1 MSGLRDAFDRIGE
14 AAELHLPR
22 THAAGLALAV
32 TDRHDTLGA
41 VVRGFAD
48 VASGYPVRPDT
59 RFQIGSISKS
69 FAALCVLQEEAKG
82 TLRLDVSINE
92 LLPWLG
98 LSEPFGPI
106 TLHHLLTHTSGL
118 MTGVEHGPW
127 GMIDAIRA
135 REQPPTFAPGAAFS
149 YSNLGYKLIG
159 HALERVSG
167 HPVHGLLM
175 ERILGPLGMTRSVG
189 AIVEEDRANASVGY
203 EPIDAGRVAHLQSPL
218 APAAWQ
224 PSNTADGSIVS
235 TAPDLCAYARMVL
248 AHGDPLLDAAGF
260 ERWIGPHVDTTERGT
275 RYGYGWDVLEDAR
288 GRVIRHTGGTVGFTS
303 LLAIR
308 PADGLAVAICQ
319 NGGGVKA
326 VLGAYAL
333 DAIAAAI
340 GGDPLPDVPSIP
352 PPDAVADAGSLAGS
366 YRSPD
371 RAVELEA
378 SDGGLVFHAG
388 PLAVRLERSDD
399 DLDIFV
405 APHPALDRFVLRVI
419 RDADGSVA
427 GLAHGPTWFAR
438 EGAPGAIPWRDAP
451 QDPPPHGRAGLYR
464 ADAPWLRALH
474 VYERGGRLYLLD
486 PSAAEE
492 SALIPVPEGCFALD
506 DPARPIR
513 VRFLDEVDGFAQ
525 TLEYNGAKLTRSFET

>member
-1 MSGLRDAFDRIGE
+1 MTGLRDAFDRIGE

-22 THAAGLALAV
+22 THAAGLSLAV

-48 VASGYPVRPDT
+48 VASGHPVRPDT

-98 LSEPFGPI
+98 LPEPFGPI

-127 GMIDAIRA
+127 GMIDAVRA

-159 HALERVSG
+159 HALERVTG
-167 HPVHGLLM
+167 HPVHEVLL

-189 AIVEEDRANASVGY
+189 AIVEEDRADASVGY

-260 ERWIGPHVDTTERGT
+260 ERWIGPHVDSTERDT
-275 RYGYGWDVLEDAR
+275 RYGYGWDVLEHAG
-288 GRVIRHTGGTVGFTS
+288 GRVIRHTGGTVGFTA

-308 PADGLAVAICQ
+308 PDDGLAVAICQ

-340 GGDPLPDVPSIP
+340 GGDRDPRR
-352 PPDAVADAGSLAGS
+352 SL
-366 YRSPD
+366 
-371 RAVELEA
+371 
-378 SDGGLVFHAG
+378 
-388 PLAVRLERSDD
+388 
-399 DLDIFV
+399 
-405 APHPALDRFVLRVI
+405 HPA
-419 RDADGSVA
+419 A
-427 GLAHGPTWFAR
+427 GR
-438 EGAPGAIPWRDAP
+438 
-451 QDPPPHGRAGLYR
+451 
-464 ADAPWLRALH
+464 
-474 VYERGGRLYLLD
+474 RGGRGV
-486 PSAAEE
+486 ARRR
-492 SALIPVPEGCFALD
+492 VPFPGSGRRARSERGRSR
-506 DPARPIR
+506 PACRAPRGATGATRTKTSTSSWRRIR
-513 VRFLDEVDGFAQ
+513 
-525 TLEYNGAKLTRSFET
+525 RSIGSCCA